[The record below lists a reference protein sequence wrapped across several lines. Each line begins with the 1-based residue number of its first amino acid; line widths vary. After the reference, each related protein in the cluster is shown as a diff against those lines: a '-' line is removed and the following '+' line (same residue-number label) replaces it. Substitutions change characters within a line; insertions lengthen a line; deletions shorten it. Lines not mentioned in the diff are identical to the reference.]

1 MGSEEHEGSVSENRW
16 YALACIVPTLITST
30 LEHYRWQTERR
41 DKERKRAFNK
51 RFSKALDKALAED
64 RAKRDAAKPPEGA

>member
-1 MGSEEHEGSVSENRW
+1 MNENRW

-30 LEHYRWQTERR
+30 LEHYHWHTERR

-51 RFSKALDKALAED
+51 RLGKALDKALAED